1 MTQQARASF
10 HQKRVS
16 ALNNLHPDAISIFE
30 KDFFDEIPLEYSIHF
45 VLPDALR
52 DSVQAYCRELQSI
65 DSRMFF
71 YPHSSLHMTL
81 LGNIPHTNQV
91 PDIIRAMQRLLTQ
104 REYCFTGFGIE
115 SDERGVDFICVPE
128 FDLIGLRHTL
138 RKEIGGTRYTN
149 KFEEFEGL
157 GWINFMRYL
166 AKPKPE
172 LLERLQHDAL
182 FSLPR
187 FCVSSTILVKTRT
200 RTLREG
206 LFSIEFESTM

>member
-115 SDERGVDFICVPE
+115 
-128 FDLIGLRHTL
+128 T
-138 RKEIGGTRYTN
+138 
-149 KFEEFEGL
+149 
-157 GWINFMRYL
+157 
-166 AKPKPE
+166 
-172 LLERLQHDAL
+172 
-182 FSLPR
+182 
-187 FCVSSTILVKTRT
+187 
-200 RTLREG
+200 
-206 LFSIEFESTM
+206 